1 MKNIAVVVQRYGI
14 EVNGGAEF
22 HARILSEQLAKTY
35 NVEILT
41 STALDYHGWDNYYKQ
56 GLHEVNGIS
65 VRRFPTIKLPGRKTR
80 IARRA
85 ILQRKKYFKIL
96 KFLGIFDSI
105 DLNFKISSVTNK
117 NIHDWI
123 EGQGPYMPDLVKHIS
138 DHKDDYDVFIFFTY
152 LYYPTV
158 RGMPLVGE
166 KSIFIPTAHDEPLL
180 YTKPYEHIFQ
190 VPKFIMYNTESE
202 KLLVEKI
209 FKGISPNANVA
220 GVGITPCARNLET
233 LPQNIIPKK
242 YFIYIGRIDSAKGCD
257 QMVSYFI
264 EFIKKN
270 PKYSEYK
277 LVLVG
282 KNFMKRSSSNSS
294 VIYTGFISEELKNTY
309 LVNSLA
315 MIMPSLYESLSLVTL
330 EAMAV
335 GKSVIVNH
343 NCEVLRN
350 HIIES
355 GVGASYSTRQEFADK
370 LIDYIEKNANDLEVE
385 GGLAKK
391 YVSENYSWATVLQK
405 FHNAINFVTAK
416 SGDPL

>member
-1 MKNIAVVVQRYGI
+1 MKKIAVVVQRYGI

-35 NVEILT
+35 TVEILT

-85 ILQRKKYFKIL
+85 ILHRKKYFKIL
-96 KFLGIFDSI
+96 KFLGIYESI
-105 DLNFKISSVTNK
+105 DLNFKISSVSNK

-123 EGQGPYMPDLVKHIS
+123 EGQGPYTPDLVRHIS
-138 DHKDDYDVFIFFTY
+138 EHKDDYDVFIFFTY

-158 RGMPLVGE
+158 RGMPLVGQ

-180 YTKPYEHIFQ
+180 YTKPYEHVFQ

-209 FKGISPNANVA
+209 FKGISPNSDVA
-220 GVGITPCARNLET
+220 GVGITPCARNLES
-233 LPQNIIPKK
+233 LPQNIFPKK

-257 QMVSYFI
+257 QMISYFL
-264 EFIKKN
+264 EFKKKN
-270 PKYSEYK
+270 PKYNEFK

-282 KNFMKRSSSNSS
+282 KNFMNKSSSNSS
-294 VIYTGFISEELKNTY
+294 VIYTGFISEELKHTY
-309 LVNSLA
+309 LANALA
-315 MIMPSLYESLSLVTL
+315 MIMPSFYESLSLVTL

-335 GKSVIVNH
+335 KKSVIVNH

-355 GVGASYSTRQEFADK
+355 GVGATYSTSQEFADK
-370 LIDYIEKNANDLEVE
+370 LIKYIEKNANDLELE
-385 GGLAKK
+385 GELAQK
-391 YVSENYSWATVLQK
+391 YVLENYSWANVLQK
-405 FHNAINFVTAK
+405 FYKAIDFVSPK
-416 SGDPL
+416 SEDTP